1 MIKKIPKRIPSRL
14 APFGLG
20 ACLGGALLAA
30 GPTALAQTESGNS
43 VRVEKMEKENAE
55 LKKRLDALEAMAQKE
70 GLVPHLIPGGT
81 PTKFVKALSDLQL
94 SGFVTASYFYDT
106 SRPSDRKSNG
116 YLWNTSENSFT
127 LNKVKLTL
135 ASPPAERSGDKW
147 SAGYRASLIW
157 GEDSAVVNTGGEVQG
172 LENLREAYVEVN
184 APLGTGLNIKAGQL
198 ISLLNYESGDGGAAN
213 ANFSQGYQ
221 WYYTGNGPSAGVQL
235 GYTFTDWLDL
245 KVRVQ
250 NGIYAGAI
258 DNNSGKAYMAALG
271 IKPAKDLWLSLIG
284 FQSHESEGF
293 SVAGASVL
301 AGYQVC
307 KPLGV
312 GLELDYFTFDP
323 DPASSKD
330 IWSIGTWVTYDFT
343 PSVSLAFRAE
353 YLDDKDGFGING
365 VGFRSGQS
373 ISSPDANGD
382 LSSLTLTLNY
392 KPVPNIKIQPEIRW
406 DRTSYKDGFDGH
418 ESRFFVGAGVSYI
431 F

>member
-14 APFGLG
+14 APFGVG
-20 ACLGGALLAA
+20 ACLGGALLAT
-30 GPTALAQTESGNS
+30 GTTALAQTESGNS

-135 ASPPAERSGDKW
+135 ASPPAERSGEKW

-198 ISLLNYESGDGGAAN
+198 ISLLNYESGDGGAVN

-258 DNNSGKAYMAALG
+258 DNNSGKA
-271 IKPAKDLWLSLIG
+271 
-284 FQSHESEGF
+284 
-293 SVAGASVL
+293 
-301 AGYQVC
+301 
-307 KPLGV
+307 
-312 GLELDYFTFDP
+312 
-323 DPASSKD
+323 
-330 IWSIGTWVTYDFT
+330 
-343 PSVSLAFRAE
+343 
-353 YLDDKDGFGING
+353 
-365 VGFRSGQS
+365 
-373 ISSPDANGD
+373 
-382 LSSLTLTLNY
+382 
-392 KPVPNIKIQPEIRW
+392 
-406 DRTSYKDGFDGH
+406 
-418 ESRFFVGAGVSYI
+418 
-431 F
+431 